1 MSKKTALLVIV
12 LTGVVWGLVEISVGD
27 LFYKF
32 HVPFRSGTL
41 TAVGMGLLVVGR
53 MVYDRPG
60 ASLGAGVLAGAVR
73 CLVPKVYIC
82 HAIAIA
88 IEGCAF
94 DATWSALRA
103 GERQTLRR
111 ALVAGAVAIYSGF
124 FAFGLASLYL
134 FKFGK
139 WMESGLAGVGG
150 WTLTSGSIAFAVFL
164 AIAPLGLLAGR
175 RIAAR
180 VPRGRVAAVEIRR
193 D

>member
-1 MSKKTALLVIV
+1 MSKKTGLLLIV
-12 LTGVVWGLVEISVGD
+12 LTGAVWGLVEIFLGD
-27 LFYKF
+27 VFYKF

-41 TAVGMGLLVVGR
+41 TAIGMGLLFTAR

-60 ASLGAGVLAGAVR
+60 SSLGAGVLAGAFR
-73 CLVPKVYIC
+73 CLVPHVYVC

-94 DATWSALRA
+94 DVTWSALRA

-111 ALVAGAVAIYSGF
+111 GWLAGAVAIYSGF

-139 WMESGLAGVGG
+139 WMESGLAGVGQ
-150 WTLTSGSIAFAVFL
+150 WTLTSGSIAL
-164 AIAPLGLLAGR
+164 AIFVALAPLAMLAGR
-175 RIAAR
+175 KAAAQFPAGSEATATI
-180 VPRGRVAAVEIRR
+180 PRK
-193 D
+193 

>member
-1 MSKKTALLVIV
+1 MSRKTGLLVIV
-12 LTGVVWGLVEISVGD
+12 LTGVVWGLVEIFLGD

-32 HVPFRSGTL
+32 HMPFRSGTL

-53 MVYDRPG
+53 MIYDRPG
-60 ASLGAGVLAGAVR
+60 ASLGAGVLAGAIR

-94 DATWSALRA
+94 DATWSVLRA

-111 ALVAGAVAIYSGF
+111 AWLAGAVAIYSGF

-150 WTLTSGSIAFAVFL
+150 WTLTSGSVALAVFVVL
-164 AIAPLGLLAGR
+164 APLALMAGR

-180 VPRGRVAAVEIRR
+180 VPGGKAAPVEIRR
-193 D
+193 E